1 MPTSPLLVKVTIP
14 DVNGI
19 AADAVVNQFAFA
31 TSSPTDAASAVF
43 DFYTHDNTSAKI
55 GAWLGVSRSR
65 VTGACSIQVYELD
78 GFLHGEP
85 HGSPIFMEPWTLPA
99 AFESNQ
105 LADQL
110 CAVLSYHAVLSAL
123 PEHGP
128 VVSRPTTES
137 AQDQGAPAL
146 HSVKSRPRAGLRGR
160 LFLGPLGLTANETV
174 TGDLRDLLIA
184 DLKQAA
190 IRLVADVAAWAV
202 WSRVGGTVSPIVG
215 GWIDKEFGVQRRRT
229 DKARSKLLWP

>member
-1 MPTSPLLVKVTIP
+1 VATAPLLVKTTIP
-14 DVNGI
+14 DVSGI
-19 AADAVVNQFAFA
+19 AADAVTNSFVF
-31 TSSPTDAASAVF
+31 AASHFIPIEIAVLNF
-43 DFYTHDNTSAKI
+43 WTHANTSASL
-55 GAWLGVSRSR
+55 GGWLGVSRSR
-65 VTGACSIQVYELD
+65 VANACMIQTYELD

-85 HGSPIFMEPWTLPA
+85 HGSPIHSAFWTLPA
-99 AFESNQ
+99 AFEANQ

-110 CAVLSYHAVLSAL
+110 CAVLSYHAILSAE

-128 VVSRPTTES
+128 MATRPTTEA

-160 LFLGPLGLTANETV
+160 LYVGPLGLTANEGV

-190 IRLVADVAAWAV
+190 VRLVAEAAWSV
-202 WSRVGGTVSPIVG
+202 WSRVLGTVTPIVG
-215 GWIDKEFGVQRRRT
+215 GWVDKEFGVQRRRT
-229 DKARSKLLWP
+229 DKARTKLTWP